1 MRQRLINKTE
11 PQENSSLLRSSSDK
25 NTIVDEAISLQS
37 LLFDN
42 TNSKENWIEGIKYHS
57 KNVTNL
63 LLNNQIDAFNEYLR
77 SQFGGEVPE
86 INPTADFSG
95 EKAFQVKK
103 GLENLDYRPI
113 LQDLLQTAILIE
125 HSTIPPYKLYT
136 FLYPARANFSPIF
149 SARVPEVQYRTISA
163 SFGISYSFLISN
175 QKYPVCMAFFM

>member
-63 LLNNQIDAFNEYLR
+63 LLNNQIDAFNGYLR

-86 INPTADFSG
+86 INP
-95 EKAFQVKK
+95 
-103 GLENLDYRPI
+103 
-113 LQDLLQTAILIE
+113 
-125 HSTIPPYKLYT
+125 
-136 FLYPARANFSPIF
+136 
-149 SARVPEVQYRTISA
+149 
-163 SFGISYSFLISN
+163 
-175 QKYPVCMAFFM
+175 